1 MFKTFSFVFLTLIGY
16 LSIFKLIRLYLL
28 LILFPFSSSVF
39 SICNEEF
46 FTLSFCK
53 LLILSYYE
61 SIDCFY
67 VWNFSYLLFI
77 RILLL
82 LNYWWL
88 FIDIFSYFFSF
99 SFYIVEFFIFVPS
112 IYLSNILNILLKI
125 FWPYLL

>member
-1 MFKTFSFVFLTLIGY
+1 MFNTFSFVFLTLIGY
-16 LSIFKLIRLYLL
+16 LNIFKLIRLYLL
-28 LILFPFSSSVF
+28 LILCPFSSSVF

-46 FTLSFCK
+46 FTLSFFK

-67 VWNFSYLLFI
+67 VWNFSYLLFT

-88 FIDIFSYFFSF
+88 FIDFFSYFFSF

>member
-1 MFKTFSFVFLTLIGY
+1 MFKTFSFVFLILIGY
-16 LSIFKLIRLYLL
+16 LNIFKLIRLYLL
-28 LILFPFSSSVF
+28 LILCPFSSSRF

-46 FTLSFCK
+46 FTFSFCK